1 MFPSPTFAAL
11 YELFPDLHDVPQAVP
26 VEPEAIPEPY
36 KSLLVHE
43 HHMTVTVEEF
53 YGDRVDV
60 RVLDSSMTGA
70 EEYSRRILLSLH
82 ESGKVVQ
89 FGVVQID
96 LSLLSPLVR
105 EQILEQKTPLGRVL
119 IQNNVF
125 RDVRPT
131 GFLKVV
137 PNRTMCEWFHLDRPV
152 TTYGRL
158 GVISCDGK
166 PAIEVLEVLTPVQ
179 G

>member
-1 MFPSPTFAAL
+1 
-11 YELFPDLHDVPQAVP
+11 
-26 VEPEAIPEPY
+26 
-36 KSLLVHE
+36 
-43 HHMTVTVEEF
+43 
-53 YGDRVDV
+53 
-60 RVLDSSMTGA
+60 
-70 EEYSRRILLSLH
+70 
-82 ESGKVVQ
+82 
-89 FGVVQID
+89 
-96 LSLLSPLVR
+96 
-105 EQILEQKTPLGRVL
+105 VL

-131 GFLKVV
+131 GFLKVI
-137 PNRTMCEWFHLDRPV
+137 PNRTMCDWFHLDRPV